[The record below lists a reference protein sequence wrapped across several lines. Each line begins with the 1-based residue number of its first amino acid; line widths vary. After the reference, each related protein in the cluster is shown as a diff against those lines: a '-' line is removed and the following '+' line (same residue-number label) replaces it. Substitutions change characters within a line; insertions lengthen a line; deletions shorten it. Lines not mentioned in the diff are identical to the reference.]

1 MSAQQQVYIVAVL
14 LTVIGVVFVGVFCA
28 LAFMIWWCT
37 SIYHDATPVRDFLA
51 DACGG
56 GTLKEMAIALIGAVS
71 TLWGANQLR
80 RRP

>member
-1 MSAQQQVYIVAVL
+1 MSQQTQVYIVAVL
-14 LTVIGVVFVGVFCA
+14 LTVIGVVFIGAFVM
-28 LAFMIWWCT
+28 LAFVVWWCT
-37 SIYHDATPVRDFLA
+37 QRHDAAMPAAGLVA
-51 DACGG
+51 EACGD

>member
-1 MSAQQQVYIVAVL
+1 MSQQTQIYIVAVL
-14 LTVIGVVFVGVFCA
+14 LTVIGVVFVGVFCM
-28 LAFMIWWCT
+28 LVFVVWWCT
-37 SIYHDATPVRDFLA
+37 QNYDDAAPATSMA
-51 DACGG
+51 AKACGD